1 MYKNVTKEIFAELLS
16 NRISQPDCNWGYEN
30 EVVEETKPEINPEVV
45 ETFNKIYEEF
55 IKEHILVFTIE
66 NQEPKELTPEK
77 KEAYAQCV
85 KE

>member
-1 MYKNVTKEIFAELLS
+1 MKLLKKQ
-16 NRISQPDCNWGYEN
+16 NL
-30 EVVEETKPEINPEVV
+30 EINHEVV
-45 ETFNKIYEEF
+45 ETFNKIFEEY

-77 KEAYAQCV
+77 KEAYAQSV